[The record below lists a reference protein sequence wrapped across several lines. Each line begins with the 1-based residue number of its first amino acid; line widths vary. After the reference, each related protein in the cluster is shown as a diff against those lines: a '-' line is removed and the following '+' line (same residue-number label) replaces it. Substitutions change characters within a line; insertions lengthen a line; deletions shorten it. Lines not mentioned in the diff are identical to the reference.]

1 MGVNNQHKDSVF
13 SLLFNDAEALREL
26 YGALG
31 GVPLDPQAHI
41 EITTLSDVLYMEQLN
56 DISFT
61 VDNRLVVLIE
71 HQSTI
76 NPNMPLRLLMY
87 IARVYEKLVEARNI
101 YSGKRLV
108 IPRPEFFVLYNGKRP
123 YPDEDILRLSES
135 FEKDAEGGTP
145 GTALELDLMVRV
157 YNINDGHNEALV
169 RRCKKLEGYS
179 IFIAR
184 IREYE
189 RQTAGKEAAMK
200 LAISWC
206 IEHNILKGFL
216 EQNGSEVI
224 NMLLAEWNIKDA
236 LAVQR
241 EEGMEEGMERGMEAG
256 MEKGLEEGKLE
267 TARNA
272 LAKGWSPEEV
282 AEITEL
288 DIETVKALCP

>member
-13 SLLFNDAEALREL
+13 SLLFNNADALREL

-31 GVPLDPQAHI
+31 GTPLDSNAAI

-87 IARVYEKLVEARNI
+87 IARVYEKLVGARNI
-101 YSGKRLV
+101 YSEKKLV

-123 YPDEDILRLSES
+123 YPDERVLKLSES
-135 FEKDAEGGTP
+135 FEEP
-145 GTALELDLMVRV
+145 GTHAALELDLKAKV
-157 YNINDGHNEALV
+157 YNINNGHNEALV
-169 RRCKKLEGYS
+169 RRCEKLEGYS

-189 RQTAGKEAAMK
+189 RRTAEKEAAMK
-200 LAISWC
+200 LAIRWC
-206 IEHNILKGFL
+206 IEHNILKSFL

-224 NMLLAEWNIKDA
+224 NMLLAEWNMKDA

-241 EEGMEEGMERGMEAG
+241 EEGVEEGME
-256 MEKGLEEGKLE
+256 KGKLE

-272 LAKGWSPEEV
+272 LARGLAPELIRD
-282 AEITEL
+282 ITGL
-288 DIETVKALCP
+288 DIETIAGLADDTP

>member
-13 SLLFNDAEALREL
+13 SLLFNDAQALREL

-31 GVPLDPQAHI
+31 GAPLDPHARI

-87 IARVYEKLVEARNI
+87 IARIYEKLVGARNI
-101 YSGKRLV
+101 YSGKQLA

-123 YPDEDILRLSES
+123 YPDEGVLKLSDS
-135 FEKDAEGGTP
+135 FEERGAPEAQ
-145 GTALELDLMVRV
+145 TALELDLTAKV

-169 RRCKKLEGYS
+169 RRCEKLEGYS
-179 IFIAR
+179 IFIGR

-189 RQTAGKEAAMK
+189 RRTAGKEAAMK
-200 LAISWC
+200 LAIGWC
-206 IEHNILKGFL
+206 IEHNILKSFL
-216 EQNGSEVI
+216 EQNGSEVV
-224 NMLLAEWNIKDA
+224 NMLLADWNMKDA

-241 EEGMEEGMERGMEAG
+241 EEGIEEGMEVGMERG
-256 MEKGLEEGKLE
+256 VEKEKLE

-272 LAKGWSPEEV
+272 LAKGLAPELIRD
-282 AEITEL
+282 ITGL
-288 DIETVKALCP
+288 DIETIAGLAEKAP